1 MALVLGI
8 VFFGEDDSVRILFA
22 FLPIFAI
29 FMALVYSKIQS
40 EIKFLFLALRNIL
53 KIPGKQRLNFAPDD
67 HSAVFLKSYG
77 GQVIKLLLLI
87 IILAFVSY
95 KLTLLISPTVLMHSD
110 EKSKIFG
117 ALFVTGTLY
126 ALAFFLLYKNL
137 EKAFLNKIKPA
148 GGFIL
153 LGATLVYG
161 MSFSYGMEIF
171 LFIVAVEF
179 YIFDWINEKIQSR

>member
-1 MALVLGI
+1 MAVVLGI
-8 VFFGEDDSVRILFA
+8 VFFGEGDSVRILFA

-40 EIKFLFLALRNIL
+40 GIKFLFLVLRNIL
-53 KIPGKQRLNFAPDD
+53 KIPGKQILNSAPDN

-77 GQVIKLLLLI
+77 GHVIKLLLLI
-87 IILAFVSY
+87 IILTFVSY
-95 KLTLLISPTVLMHSD
+95 KLTLLISPIVLMHSD

-117 ALFVTGTLY
+117 ALFVSGTLY

-137 EKAFLNKIKPA
+137 EKAFLNKIKPV

-153 LGATLVYG
+153 LGATLAYG
-161 MSFSYGMEIF
+161 MSFSYGIEIF

-179 YIFDWINEKIQSR
+179 YTFDWINEKIQSR